1 LAFNHKSRF
10 SIHKDIYKITLTKEN
25 MIISDIPSRLN
36 ITAKFSNFLV
46 WEEKQNYIT
55 VSWQKDVKLVKN
67 IVDHQLVNLDENQC
81 FIYWLN
87 RINSDVLA
95 KSHLIAYLDWNCY
108 WVVKNFFDNNNI
120 YVKNI
125 SEVEKYLKA
134 FNILR
139 DTVTNSDKLIK
150 EFSKFNPTI
159 SHINTYSQ
167 RWLKN
172 VIRDGIY
179 QEYGIGK
186 YTFWGLLKNST
197 KTNLEIALKNQGYSQ
212 EYISIFVLL
221 LQCFQQVYNGVKTK
235 EKGGKLVNP
244 TPENIKEILN
254 LYQSLPETNL
264 SMVTLKNEV
273 NISPKFFETAMKKC
287 HDSLTNYKKIQR
299 PSAYSYHLPMQSEN
313 NDANENNTLT
323 LETVLFRK
331 KQEELKAKIDELK
344 AKEAD
349 SLFGLLDKQEVNLIL
364 VKNLQTIKNN
374 DYKKSQL
381 LALNYG
387 LGLKQSTIAEL
398 LNSQQSKVSREKTK
412 ITGAILKT
420 FVREVQT
427 RLQQKENIKEEL
439 KVKIQSL
446 ISPELNSVKNS
457 IEHWLNNCY
466 EKPFYLKLQDIFLGL
481 ESEQKTLVILKYGG
495 DYQLVNEKHIGLNNK
510 EIALRFN
517 LTEIEVDEK
526 LANVKKI
533 LKVNLITYVNNKYK
547 INIAYDNQQIDNFL
561 EQWFYQA
568 PYGSLN
574 S

>member
-1 LAFNHKSRF
+1 M
-10 SIHKDIYKITLTKEN
+10 T
-25 MIISDIPSRLN
+25 ISDIPSRLN

-125 SEVEKYLKA
+125 SEVEKYLRA

-139 DTVTNSDKLIK
+139 DNITNSDKLIK

-159 SHINTYSQ
+159 SHIDTYSQ

-197 KTNLEIALKNQGYSQ
+197 KTNLETALKNQGYSQ
-212 EYISIFVLL
+212 EFISMFVLL
-221 LQCFQQVYNGVKTK
+221 WQCFQQVYSNIKTK

-254 LYQSLPETNL
+254 LYQSLLENNL

-273 NISPKFFETAMKKC
+273 NISPKFFENVMKIC
-287 HDSLTNYKKIQR
+287 HSSLTNYKKIQR
-299 PSAYSYHLPMQSEN
+299 PSAYSYHLPMEEN

-323 LETVLFRK
+323 LETILFRK

-349 SLFGLLDKQEVNLIL
+349 SLLGLLDKQEINLIL
-364 VKNLQTIKNN
+364 VENLQAINNN
-374 DYKKSQL
+374 DCEKAQL

-387 LGLKQSTIAEL
+387 LGLKQSTIAQL
-398 LNSQQSKVSREKTK
+398 LNSEQYKVSKEKKK
-412 ITGAILKT
+412 ISGAILKT
-420 FVREVQT
+420 FVRQVQT
-427 RLQQKENIKEEL
+427 RLQQKENITEEL
-439 KVKIQSL
+439 QLRIQA
-446 ISPELNSVKNS
+446 IVSPELNSVKNY
-457 IEHWLNNCY
+457 IEDWLNNCY
-466 EKPFYLKLQDIFLGL
+466 EKPFYLELENIFLGL
-481 ESEQKTLVILKYGG
+481 ESEQKTLVMLKYGG
-495 DYQLVNEKHIGLNNK
+495 DYQLVNEKQIGLDKK

-547 INIAYDNQQIDNFL
+547 INIAYDNQEINNFI
-561 EQWFYQA
+561 EKWFYQA
-568 PYGSLN
+568 PYTILIS
-574 S
+574 